1 MAKYL
6 LNENTA
12 LRSWTDAPY
21 AIYNRSS
28 RTAVKIPAQ
37 DYLFLVKCDGMTD
50 IPEDDKTEAGRADA
64 LLKHGIIKS
73 VSGNGEDAGLSD
85 WQLPRFYPNEMFY
98 DSVVE
103 ITERCNYNCLHCFNA
118 ADLEISRNEL
128 KLEQIRRYFQI
139 GGIKK

>member
-64 LLKHGIIKS
+64 LLKHGIIKR
-73 VSGNGEDAGLSD
+73 VSETGKMPDCPTGSFRGFI
-85 WQLPRFYPNEMFY
+85 PM
-98 DSVVE
+98 
-103 ITERCNYNCLHCFNA
+103 RCFM
-118 ADLEISRNEL
+118 
-128 KLEQIRRYFQI
+128 IRLW
-139 GGIKK
+139 K